1 MNPEIK
7 AKWIA
12 ALTSGEYEQTRNYLH
27 RIDDGYCCLG
37 VLCEVMDPGQWRNG
51 ICINAYGG
59 KYVPIDADPQ
69 KDFTSFPPFKLLDA
83 AGLSDA
89 QAQMLARMNDN
100 EDASFGEIAQY
111 IRTHL

>member
-27 RIDDGYCCLG
+27 RTGDGYCCLG

-51 ICINAYGG
+51 ICVSAYGG
-59 KYVPIDADPQ
+59 KYLPDSNLQIE
-69 KDFTSFPPFKLLDA
+69 FSSFPPSKLLDA
-83 AGLSDA
+83 AGLSYT
-89 QAQMLARMNDN
+89 QAQTLAGLNDRDWAPF
-100 EDASFGEIAQY
+100 EQIAQY
-111 IRTHL
+111 IQEQL